1 MPVAVSAR
9 LAEAVAVIAIF
20 FASLAIPKAFFPGF
34 HPPHPW
40 LGICACS
47 LMVAHVGLRGQQG
60 ALFDSRVRPWSLA
73 SAWLQSIGAALF
85 LVMASIVPAGS
96 MLPHQSLERLRFV
109 GTDAAGLLVWVFVFP
124 VVSYLAVIFVRL
136 LGRPIFAACADPRRV
151 VIVGRAERCSG
162 LVQSLRRALPPS
174 TQIVGVVDC
183 ENTYPSNRAGA
194 PTAICGLPVL
204 GQADELVGMVRK
216 GEVDVVILAEPWLE
230 AAEARSVMRL
240 AESTRVDVLY
250 APSLDNL
257 ALPLTLTVEVG
268 GIPFMRASYPSLLG
282 WQAPLKRGQDV
293 FFAGLLLVLAAPAM
307 LAISALVK
315 LTSPGPILF
324 RQLRVGYNGEA
335 FEALKFRTMFTHL
348 SDAEGAAQTRRGDH
362 RITPVGA
369 WLRRRSLDE
378 LPQLLNVLRGDMS
391 LVGPRPHAVGTTV
404 EGLPLDQ
411 AAPAYRIRQRVKPG
425 LTGWAQINGSRGA
438 LHTAEDVRDRVKLDL
453 HYIRNWSLAF
463 DVRILWRTIRVLL
476 HDKNAY

>member
-9 LAEAVAVIAIF
+9 LAEALAVIAIF
-20 FASLAIPKAFFPGF
+20 FGSLALPKAFFSGF

-40 LGICACS
+40 LGICVCS
-47 LMVAHVGLRGQQG
+47 LMVAHVALRGQQG
-60 ALFDSRVRPWSLA
+60 ALFDRGVRPWSLA

-85 LVMASIVPAGS
+85 LMLASIVPAGS

-109 GTDAAGLLVWVFVFP
+109 GTDAAGLIVWVFVFP
-124 VVSYLAVIFVRL
+124 VVSYLAVIFVRV
-136 LGRPIFAACADPRRV
+136 LGRPIFAACAVPRRIM
-151 VIVGRAERCSG
+151 IVGRAERCSG
-162 LVQSLRRALPPS
+162 LVQSLRRALPSS
-174 TQIVGVVDC
+174 TRIVGVVDC
-183 ENTYPSNRAGA
+183 EDAYPANGGGT
-194 PTAICGLPVL
+194 PTTVCGLPVL
-204 GQADELVGMVRK
+204 GDHDEFAGMVRK
-216 GEVDVVILAEPWLE
+216 GEVDVVILAEPWL
-230 AAEARSVMRL
+230 ATADARSVARL
-240 AESTRVDVLY
+240 AQNTRVDVLY

-257 ALPLTLTVEVG
+257 ELPLTITVELG
-268 GIPFMRASYPSLLG
+268 GIPFVRASYPSLLG
-282 WQAPLKRGQDV
+282 WQAPLKRAQDV
-293 FFAGLLLVLAAPAM
+293 FFAGLLLLLAAPAM
-307 LAISALVK
+307 IAISVLVK
-315 LTSPGPILF
+315 LSSPGPILF
-324 RQLRVGYNGEA
+324 RQLRVGYNGQA

-378 LPQLLNVLRGDMS
+378 LPQLLNVLHGDMS

-438 LHTAEDVRDRVKLDL
+438 LHTAEDVRERVTLDL

-463 DVRILWRTIRVLL
+463 DLQIIWRTVRVLL

>member
-60 ALFDSRVRPWSLA
+60 ALFDRGVRPWSLA

-96 MLPHQSLERLRFV
+96 LLPPQSLERLRFV

-151 VIVGRAERCSG
+151 VIVGGAERCSE

-194 PTAICGLPVL
+194 PTTIGGCPVL

-257 ALPLTLTVEVG
+257 ALPLTL
-268 GIPFMRASYPSLLG
+268 
-282 WQAPLKRGQDV
+282 
-293 FFAGLLLVLAAPAM
+293 
-307 LAISALVK
+307 
-315 LTSPGPILF
+315 
-324 RQLRVGYNGEA
+324 
-335 FEALKFRTMFTHL
+335 
-348 SDAEGAAQTRRGDH
+348 
-362 RITPVGA
+362 
-369 WLRRRSLDE
+369 
-378 LPQLLNVLRGDMS
+378 
-391 LVGPRPHAVGTTV
+391 
-404 EGLPLDQ
+404 
-411 AAPAYRIRQRVKPG
+411 
-425 LTGWAQINGSRGA
+425 
-438 LHTAEDVRDRVKLDL
+438 
-453 HYIRNWSLAF
+453 
-463 DVRILWRTIRVLL
+463 
-476 HDKNAY
+476 

>member
-9 LAEAVAVIAIF
+9 LAEALAVIAIF
-20 FASLAIPKAFFPGF
+20 FGSLALPKAFFSGF

-40 LGICACS
+40 LGICVCS
-47 LMVAHVGLRGQQG
+47 LMVAHVALRGQQG
-60 ALFDSRVRPWSLA
+60 ALFDRGVRPWSLA

-85 LVMASIVPAGS
+85 LMLASIVPAGS

-109 GTDAAGLLVWVFVFP
+109 GTDAAGLIVWVFVFP
-124 VVSYLAVIFVRL
+124 VVSYLAVIFVRV
-136 LGRPIFAACADPRRV
+136 LGRPIFAACAVPRRIM
-151 VIVGRAERCSG
+151 IVGRAERCSG
-162 LVQSLRRALPPS
+162 LVQSLRRALPSS
-174 TQIVGVVDC
+174 TRIVGVVDC
-183 ENTYPSNRAGA
+183 EDAYPANGGGT
-194 PTAICGLPVL
+194 PTTVCGLPVL
-204 GQADELVGMVRK
+204 GDHDEFAGMVRK
-216 GEVDVVILAEPWLE
+216 GEVDVVILAEPWL
-230 AAEARSVMRL
+230 ATADARSVARL
-240 AESTRVDVLY
+240 AQNTRVDVLY

-257 ALPLTLTVEVG
+257 ELPLTITVELG
-268 GIPFMRASYPSLLG
+268 GIPFVRASYPSLLG
-282 WQAPLKRGQDV
+282 WQAPLKRAQDV
-293 FFAGLLLVLAAPAM
+293 FFAGLLLLLAAPAM
-307 LAISALVK
+307 IAISVLVK
-315 LTSPGPILF
+315 LSSPGPILF

-378 LPQLLNVLRGDMS
+378 LPQLLNVLHGDMS

-438 LHTAEDVRDRVKLDL
+438 LHTAEDVRERVTLDL

-463 DVRILWRTIRVLL
+463 DLRIIWRTVRVLL